1 MTAQLRIFPEIE
13 YEYHRCSK
21 ESDRQRQIR
30 RAVEL
35 WERYIPEELHHGECT
50 FTVGTIAYVLGKMVG
65 SRRTARGV
73 INGISCYG
81 RCIVLER
88 NPAYRSGTKDEHFL
102 STWDILPE
110 DVRRVVL

>member
-1 MTAQLRIFPEIE
+1 MSSQPRLFPEPEPE
-13 YEYHRCSK
+13 YRITYFE

-35 WERYIPEELHHGECT
+35 WERYIPEDLHHGDCT
-50 FTVGTIAYVLGKMVG
+50 FTVACTQQVMGKMVTT
-65 SRRTARGV
+65 RRTARGV

-88 NPAYRSGTKDEHFL
+88 NPAYRPGTKDEHFL
-102 STWDILPE
+102 CTWDILPE
-110 DVRRVVL
+110 HVRRE